1 LKRRRTKRRKSDKV
15 EELGGRCKRR
25 RKQMGEKGEQN
36 SNKRDPWGRSERSGR
51 EGEEDVD

>member
-1 LKRRRTKRRKSDKV
+1 MKRTRIKSSRGKRRKNDKV

-36 SNKRDPWGRSERSGR
+36 SQKRMHGDWGRSERS
-51 EGEEDVD
+51 